1 MLESLTNWLTDLLTV
16 RFVCFCYYIINSS
29 WSSLTW
35 ILLYWLLLAC
45 RLRAVCCWLRWC
57 HPPRPWMNE
66 RPATLDEPLACA
78 PLLISKHASERF
90 RANKKLERYS
100 LRLDHDGDIQNKF
113 VSLDNL
119 IVGCVTLL
127 RCLRKVLSTLLEHQS
142 FVVWKSSLICAL
154 DCGQ

>member
-16 RFVCFCYYIINSS
+16 WFVCFCYYIINSS
-29 WSSLTW
+29 WSSLTR

-45 RLRAVCCWLRWC
+45 LRFVLAAVDCRRC
-57 HPPRPWMNE
+57 HRGLEWMNGL
-66 RPATLDEPLACA
+66 PPWTNPLACA

-127 RCLRKVLSTLLEHQS
+127 RCLRKVLSTLLEQQS